1 VKQRHIL
8 LVLLALLSVITFL
21 DRLCIAV
28 AGPQIQDA
36 LGISPERW
44 GWVLGAFIL
53 SYGLFEIPTGAL
65 GDRWGQRN
73 VLTRIVLWW
82 SFFTALTGLATGF
95 VPLVA
100 IRFLFGA
107 GEAGAYPNMAGVI
120 ARWFP
125 RDERARAQGYVW
137 GASRLGGALA
147 PLLVVP
153 IQALFGWRATFLIFG
168 LIGAVWCAVWRRWYR
183 DNPAENRRISAQEL
197 REIPAR
203 ADAGDHRVPWGL
215 LFRSRQLWIIFA
227 MYGSYAWGS
236 WFYFSWLHTYL
247 VRGRGFTQDEL
258 AVFSALPFV
267 LGAAANVAGGYLS
280 DAAARKLGP
289 RRGRTLV
296 GSLSLSVAACLLIAT
311 GLSSEKTSVIVLL
324 SLGFGVMDL
333 MLPSAWA
340 ICLDMG
346 GRHAGAVTGAMN
358 TAGQAGGF
366 LCTIVFGYVVGY
378 FHDYN
383 LPLFIIAFMLL
394 CSAALFSLIDPARPL
409 WQAIPTGGAR
419 ASGSV

>member
-1 VKQRHIL
+1 MKQRHTL

-28 AGPQIQDA
+28 AGPEIQDA
-36 LGISPERW
+36 LNISPERW

-65 GDRWGQRN
+65 GDRWGQRS

-82 SFFTALTGLATGF
+82 STFTGLTGLATGIA
-95 VPLVA
+95 PLVV

-107 GEAGAYPNMAGVI
+107 GEAGAYPNMSGVI
-120 ARWFP
+120 SRWFP
-125 RDERARAQGYVW
+125 RDERARAQGFVW
-137 GASRLGGALA
+137 GASRAGGALA

-153 IQALFGWRATFLIFG
+153 IQALFGWRATFFLFG
-168 LIGAVWCAVWRRWYR
+168 LIGVVWCVVWRRWYR
-183 DNPAENRRISAQEL
+183 DRPGDNPHITKAELE
-197 REIPAR
+197 EIGPAPE
-203 ADAGDHRVPWGL
+203 DGDHRVPWGL
-215 LFRSRQLWIIFA
+215 MFRSKQLWTIIA

-247 VRGRGFTQDEL
+247 VRGRGFTQQEL
-258 AVFSALPFV
+258 AIFSALPFV

-280 DAAARKLGP
+280 DIATRRLGL

-296 GSLSLSVAACLLIAT
+296 GSLSLSVAASLLVAT
-311 GLSSEKTSVIVLL
+311 GLSTSKTSVIVLL
-324 SLGFGVMDL
+324 ALGFGVMDL
-333 MLPSAWA
+333 MLPTAWA
-340 ICLDMG
+340 ICLDIG
-346 GRHAGAVTGAMN
+346 GRHVGAVTGAMN

-394 CSAALFSLIDPARPL
+394 FSAVLFTRIDSTRPL
-409 WQAIPTGGAR
+409 WREIPRGAEPV
-419 ASGSV
+419 ADNA

>member
-1 VKQRHIL
+1 MKQRHIL
-8 LVLLALLSVITFL
+8 LILLALLSVITFL

-28 AGPQIQDA
+28 AGPQIQDD

-65 GDRWGQRN
+65 GDRWGQRS

-82 SFFTALTGLATGF
+82 SSFTALSGLATGF

-107 GEAGAYPNMAGVI
+107 GEAGAYPNMSGVI
-120 ARWFP
+120 SRWFP

-137 GASRLGGALA
+137 GASRAGGALA

-153 IQALFGWRATFLIFG
+153 IQAMFGWRTTFFLFG
-168 LIGAVWCAVWRRWYR
+168 VIGVLWCVIWRIWYR
-183 DNPAENRRISAQEL
+183 DKPRDNARITAAELQEIGPP
-197 REIPAR
+197 REEGNH
-203 ADAGDHRVPWGL
+203 DVPWGL
-215 LFRSRQLWIIFA
+215 MFRSRQLWIIIA

-247 VRGRGFTQDEL
+247 VRGRGFTQQEL
-258 AVFSALPFV
+258 AIFSALPFV

-280 DAAARKLGP
+280 DIATRRLGL

-296 GSLSLSVAACLLIAT
+296 GSASLSAAACLLVAT
-311 GLSSEKTSVIVLL
+311 GLSSGKTAVIVLL
-324 SLGFGVMDL
+324 ALGFGVMDL
-333 MLPSAWA
+333 MLPTAWA
-340 ICLDMG
+340 ICLDIG
-346 GRHAGAVTGAMN
+346 GHHAGAVTGAMN

-394 CSAALFSLIDPARPL
+394 FSAVLFTRIDPARPL
-409 WQAIPTGGAR
+409 WQDAPTGVA
-419 ASGSV
+419 AVSKNA

>member
-28 AGPQIQDA
+28 AGPQIQDD
-36 LGISPERW
+36 LNISPERW

-65 GDRWGQRN
+65 GDRWGQRS

-82 SFFTALTGLATGF
+82 SSFTALTGLATGF
-95 VPLVA
+95 APLVA
-100 IRFLFGA
+100 VRFLFGA
-107 GEAGAYPNMAGVI
+107 GEAGAYPNMSGVI

-125 RDERARAQGYVW
+125 RTERARAQGYVW
-137 GASRLGGALA
+137 GASRAGGALA

-153 IQALFGWRATFLIFG
+153 IQALFGWRAMFFLFG
-168 LIGAVWCAVWRRWYR
+168 LIGVLWCVLWRSWYR
-183 DNPAENRRISAQEL
+183 DKPSDNPSITSAELE
-197 REIPAR
+197 EIGALHG
-203 ADAGDHRVPWGL
+203 AGNHQVPWKL
-215 LFRSRQLWIIFA
+215 MFHSKQLWTIVA

-247 VRGRGFTQDEL
+247 VRGRGFTQQEL
-258 AVFSALPFV
+258 AIFSALPFV

-280 DAAARKLGP
+280 DIATRKFGL
-289 RRGRTLV
+289 RRGRTLL
-296 GSLSLSVAACLLIAT
+296 GSASLSVAACLLVAT
-311 GLSSEKTSVIVLL
+311 ALSTGKTSVIALL
-324 SLGFGVMDL
+324 ALGFGVMDL
-333 MLPSAWA
+333 MLPTAWA
-340 ICLDMG
+340 ICLDIG

-394 CSAALFSLIDPARPL
+394 LSAALFTRIDPTRPL
-409 WQAIPTGGAR
+409 WQEVSADVRPAHDS
-419 ASGSV
+419 A

>member
-1 VKQRHIL
+1 MKQRRIL

-28 AGPQIQDA
+28 AGPQIQDD

-82 SFFTALTGLATGF
+82 SSFTALTGLATGF
-95 VPLVA
+95 APLVA
-100 IRFLFGA
+100 VRFLFGA
-107 GEAGAYPNMAGVI
+107 GEAGAYPNMSGVI
-120 ARWFP
+120 SRWFP
-125 RDERARAQGYVW
+125 RGERARAQGYVW
-137 GASRLGGALA
+137 GASRAGGALA

-153 IQALFGWRATFLIFG
+153 IQAMLGWRTMFFIFG
-168 LIGAVWCAVWRRWYR
+168 LIGLVWCAVWRSWYR
-183 DNPAENRRISAQEL
+183 DRPADNERITPSELQEIGF
-197 REIPAR
+197 EPQG
-203 ADAGDHRVPWGL
+203 GDHRAPWGL
-215 LFRSRQLWIIFA
+215 MFRSKQLWTIIA

-247 VRGRGFTQDEL
+247 VRGRGFTQQEL
-258 AVFSALPFV
+258 AIFSALPFV

-280 DAAARKLGP
+280 DMASRKFGL
-289 RRGRTLV
+289 RFGRALV
-296 GSLSLSVAACLLIAT
+296 GSTSLSVAACLLVAT

-324 SLGFGVMDL
+324 ALGFGVMDL
-333 MLPSAWA
+333 MLPTAWA
-340 ICLDMG
+340 ICLDIG

-358 TAGQAGGF
+358 TAGQVGGF
-366 LCTIVFGYVVGY
+366 FCTIVFGYVVGY
-378 FHDYN
+378 SHDYN

-394 CSAALFSLIDPARPL
+394 VSAVLFTRIDSARPL
-409 WQAIPTGGAR
+409 WPEPRPNTAS
-419 ASGSV
+419 ASGNV